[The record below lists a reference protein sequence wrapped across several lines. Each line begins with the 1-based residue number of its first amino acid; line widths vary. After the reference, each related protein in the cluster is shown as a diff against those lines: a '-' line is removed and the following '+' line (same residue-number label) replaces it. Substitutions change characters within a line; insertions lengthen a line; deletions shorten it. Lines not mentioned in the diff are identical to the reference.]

1 MKDLVPHGGVD
12 YKSAKKAA
20 QDIANKIQKEVR
32 LWFNVSKGGKP
43 EKIKPQ
49 KNVV

>member
-1 MKDLVPHGGVD
+1 MKNLVPHGGVD
-12 YKSAKKAA
+12 YNSAKKAA
-20 QDIANKIQKEVR
+20 QEIANETKQVVS

-49 KNVV
+49 K